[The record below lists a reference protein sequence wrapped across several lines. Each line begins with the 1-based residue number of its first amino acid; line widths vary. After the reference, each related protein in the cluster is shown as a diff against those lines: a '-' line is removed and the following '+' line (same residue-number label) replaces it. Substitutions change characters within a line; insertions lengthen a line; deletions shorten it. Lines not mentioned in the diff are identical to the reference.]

1 MKSDIILELYT
12 LIDDKINK
20 HGLSDFFRCPDHR
33 SYRLPKDQY
42 LRDIFTALQT
52 KNMSGSM
59 KSIFLFL
66 CLFAV
71 IPFAKAQYTS
81 DSKLGTNNNRNTIED
96 DGSQWLKNRIGIYGS
111 FFSGY
116 GLSYQH
122 QFDSGFSLRTQVFAF
137 GRNDDN
143 SDYNTE
149 EVRFAYGA
157 DLQYNLKRSRNTRL
171 YALVGSFIDYYK
183 SGNNYNYPSTTDD
196 YDTERYINLGG
207 GFGIELMAW
216 QNLSFVIE
224 GGYYGR
230 FGKNNITNYRFENG
244 QDVRYKE
251 QQSPKSFG
259 FGVGGGISY
268 AF

>member
-1 MKSDIILELYT
+1 
-12 LIDDKINK
+12 
-20 HGLSDFFRCPDHR
+20 
-33 SYRLPKDQY
+33 
-42 LRDIFTALQT
+42 
-52 KNMSGSM
+52 MSVSM
-59 KSIFLFL
+59 KSIYLFL
-66 CLFAV
+66 CLFAA
-71 IPFAKAQYTS
+71 IPFAEAQDAS
-81 DSKLGTNNNRNTIED
+81 SSKLVTSNNQNTIED
-96 DGSQWLKNRIGIYGS
+96 GDSQWLKNRIGIYGS
-111 FFSGY
+111 FFFGY

-122 QFDSGFSLRTQVFAF
+122 QFENGFSLRTQIFAF

-143 SDYNTE
+143 KDYNSE
-149 EVRFAYGA
+149 EVRFAYGT
-157 DLQYNLKRSRNTRL
+157 DLQYNLKRSSNTRL

-216 QNLSFVIE
+216 RNLSFVIE

-230 FGKNNITNYRFENG
+230 FGKNSVTVYRHENG

-251 QQSPKSFG
+251 KQSPKSFG